1 MLAKS
6 GNKRKRNQG
15 ILSADE
21 LLKKQETIDH
31 IGTQSDDEGGD
42 DTGLSS
48 DDSSS
53 EHWTDEDKVHILPS
67 LTPIERISIA
77 RRPMKGSADQ
87 KSTNA
92 HTPTPLS
99 SFASLGIS
107 APLQAPLASMSIK
120 TPTEVQAACIPPL
133 LAGELTTPMYRN
145 APDSRP

>member
-15 ILSADE
+15 VDE
-21 LLKKQETIDH
+21 LLKKQEKIDH
-31 IGTQSDDEGGD
+31 IRTQSDDEEGD
-42 DTGLSS
+42 DISLSS
-48 DDSSS
+48 DDSSL
-53 EHWTDEDKVHILPS
+53 EHGSDEDKVHTLPN
-67 LTPIERISIA
+67 LTPIERISLA
-77 RRPMKGSADQ
+77 RRHVKDNTDQ

-107 APLQAPLASMSIK
+107 APLQATLASMSIK
-120 TPTEVQAACIPPL
+120 NPTEVQAACIPPL

-145 APDSRP
+145 ASDSHS